1 MSHVSIERA
10 HLRNSPQP
18 FPLNLKNA
26 VEQSLLISFSRKECK
41 EHKEEGVFL
50 DYTSSF
56 SFMAIH
62 PIGEKI
68 ETENQSL

>member
-1 MSHVSIERA
+1 M
-10 HLRNSPQP
+10 
-18 FPLNLKNA
+18 NA
-26 VEQSLLISFSRKECK
+26 CISRKERK

-68 ETENQSL
+68 KLKINPYNS